1 MFNDLNLNDEEIMK
15 IIKDYKPLI
24 LSKSI
29 INNKL
34 DEDLCQ
40 EIEIKIFKVLSKNR
54 NKKIWKNATLN
65 KKDGFLLANKKRRCQ
80 YGI

>member
-24 LSKSI
+24 LSKSM

-54 NKKIWKNATLN
+54 NKKI
-65 KKDGFLLANKKRRCQ
+65 
-80 YGI
+80 